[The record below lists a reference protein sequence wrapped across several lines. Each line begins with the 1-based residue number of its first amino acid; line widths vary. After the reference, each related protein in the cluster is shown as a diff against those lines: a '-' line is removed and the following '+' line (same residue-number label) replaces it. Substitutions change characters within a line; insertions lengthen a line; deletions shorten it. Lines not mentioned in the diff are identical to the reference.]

1 MRGER
6 AGRRVNC
13 GTDALGLFWEA
24 MRHLL
29 LVVGILLGAG
39 ICAGPQA
46 GAQDNQKVQYFLL
59 EETTVRGGMG
69 GQFEAAQKDYC
80 AAVVR
85 GGAPA
90 CLVFSTATFG
100 KSGLYWTLLP
110 FSSFI
115 HYDQGKYTDKG
126 LTPEQAKELSARR
139 VPTIESNKESAIALE
154 LDSSL
159 APSGSNG
166 DYPLN
171 VVTEYQLKPGMTS
184 QFLGTV
190 KKTLLPGAKKGG
202 AVALEVFTTRM
213 GESPERVLVVTRHMK
228 FEELDGADAILAG
241 MSKLERNT
249 WESLFATFFQH
260 RETYVMRYRA
270 DISDDPRAGRKLGT
284 SSPRTRAR
292 GGRAVRQ

>member
-1 MRGER
+1 MKRTGWVLAALFVAQVW
-6 AGRRVNC
+6 AGR
-13 GTDALGLFWEA
+13 
-24 MRHLL
+24 
-29 LVVGILLGAG
+29 
-39 ICAGPQA
+39 QA
-46 GAQDNQKVQYFLL
+46 GAEDKQKVENFLL
-59 EETTVRGGMG
+59 EETTVRSGMG

-100 KSGLYWTLLP
+100 KSNLYWTVLP
-110 FSSFI
+110 FASFI

-159 APSGSNG
+159 APTGSNA

-171 VVTEYQLKPGMTS
+171 LVTEYQLKLGMTN
-184 QFLGTV
+184 QFLGTA
-190 KKTLLPGAKKGG
+190 KKTLLDGAKKSG
-202 AVALEVFTTRM
+202 AVALEVFTTTL
-213 GESPERVLVVTRHMK
+213 GESPERVFVVTRLKK
-228 FEELDGADAILAG
+228 FQDLDGPDPILAG

-249 WESLFATFFQH
+249 WESLFATYFQH

-270 DISDDPRAGRKLGT
+270 DISDDPRVVEMGK
-284 SSPRTRAR
+284 
-292 GGRAVRQ
+292 

>member
-1 MRGER
+1 MRY
-6 AGRRVNC
+6 
-13 GTDALGLFWEA
+13 LGWFLA
-24 MRHLL
+24 
-29 LVVGILLGAG
+29 VVTAAG
-39 ICAGPQA
+39 ICEVPQA
-46 GAQDNQKVQYFLL
+46 GAQDQQRIQYFLM
-59 EETTVRGGMG
+59 EETMVRGGMG

-100 KSGLYWTLLP
+100 KSNLYWTLLP

-139 VPTIESNKESAIALE
+139 TPTIESNKESAIALE

-159 APSGSNG
+159 APTGSNG
-166 DYPLN
+166 DFPLN
-171 VVTEYQLKPGMTS
+171 VVTEYRLKPGMTNY
-184 QFLGTV
+184 FVGTI

-213 GESPERVLVVTRHMK
+213 GESPERVLVVTRHKK
-228 FEELDGADAILAG
+228 FEELDGADPILTG
-241 MSKLERNT
+241 MSRTERGSWDGILT
-249 WESLFATFFQH
+249 
-260 RETYVMRYRA
+260 TYVQRIGMYIMRYRA
-270 DISDDPRAGRKLGT
+270 DISVDPRVGETGK
-284 SSPRTRAR
+284 
-292 GGRAVRQ
+292 

>member
-1 MRGER
+1 MQMG
-6 AGRRVNC
+6 GLFQGVNC
-13 GTDALGLFWEA
+13 GVREVGLSWDA
-24 MRHLL
+24 MRHFL
-29 LVVGILLGAG
+29 LVLVVLVGVGIGAG
-39 ICAGPQA
+39 RQA
-46 GAQDNQKVQYFLL
+46 GAEDQPRVQNFLL

-126 LTPEQAKELSARR
+126 LTPDQAKELSGRR
-139 VPTIESNKESAIALE
+139 APTIESNHESAIALE

-159 APSGSNG
+159 APTGSNA

-171 VVTEYQLKPGMTS
+171 LVTEYRLKPGMTGD
-184 QFLGTV
+184 FVETI

-202 AVALEVFTTRM
+202 AVALEVFTTTL
-213 GESPERVLVVTRHMK
+213 GESPERVLVVTRLKK
-228 FEELDGADAILAG
+228 FEELDAPDPILAA
-241 MSKLERNT
+241 MSRAERNN
-249 WESLFATFFQH
+249 WGSLFETYLEH
-260 RETYVMRYRA
+260 REIYVMRYRA
-270 DISDDPRAGRKLGT
+270 DISDDPRVADKGAEK
-284 SSPRTRAR
+284 
-292 GGRAVRQ
+292 

>member
-1 MRGER
+1 MRRIGWVLAVVAV
-6 AGRRVNC
+6 AGF
-13 GTDALGLFWEA
+13 L
-24 MRHLL
+24 
-29 LVVGILLGAG
+29 AG
-39 ICAGPQA
+39 QQA
-46 GAQDNQKVQYFLL
+46 EAQDQPRVQNFLL
-59 EETTVRGGMG
+59 EETTARSGMG

-100 KSGLYWTLLP
+100 KSNLYWTLLP

-139 VPTIESNKESAIALE
+139 VPTIESNKESAIALQ

-159 APSGSNG
+159 APTGSNT

-171 VVTEYQLKPGMTS
+171 LVTEYQLKPGMTGS
-184 QFLGTV
+184 FLGSV
-190 KKTLLPGAKKGG
+190 KKTRLPGAKKSG
-202 AVALEVFTTRM
+202 AVALEVFTTTL
-213 GESPERVLVVTRHMK
+213 GESPERVMVVTRLK
-228 FEELDGADAILAG
+228 RFQDLDAPDPILAG

-249 WESLFATFFQH
+249 WESLFATYFQH
-260 RETYVMRYRA
+260 REMYVMRYRA
-270 DISDDPRAGRKLGT
+270 DISDDPRVGAGK
-284 SSPRTRAR
+284 
-292 GGRAVRQ
+292 

>member
-1 MRGER
+1 MRNLGCLLAVVTA
-6 AGRRVNC
+6 AGVC
-13 GTDALGLFWEA
+13 
-24 MRHLL
+24 
-29 LVVGILLGAG
+29 I
-39 ICAGPQA
+39 GPQA
-46 GAQDNQKVQYFLL
+46 VAQDQQKIQYFLL

-100 KSGLYWTLLP
+100 KSNLYWTLLP

-139 VPTIESNKESAIALE
+139 TPTIESNKESAIALE

-159 APSGSNG
+159 APSGSNS

-171 VVTEYQLKPGMTS
+171 VVTEYRLKPGITS
-184 QFLGTV
+184 DFV
-190 KKTLLPGAKKGG
+190 AAIKKWMLPGARKSG
-202 AVALEVFTTRM
+202 ATALEVFTTRM
-213 GESPERVLVVTRHMK
+213 GESPERVFVATRHKK
-228 FEELDGADAILAG
+228 FEELDGPDPILAG
-241 MSKLERNT
+241 MSSSERNT
-249 WESLFATFFQH
+249 WKGLSP
-260 RETYVMRYRA
+260 TYIQEQEKYLMRYRA
-270 DISDDPRAGRKLGT
+270 DISDDPRVAEAKK
-284 SSPRTRAR
+284 
-292 GGRAVRQ
+292 